1 MSDRMTPIPFGRLIN
16 WIFSE
21 FQRSKTIFGIP
32 SVKFFYKSSPNVIRV
47 FDETIETPLG
57 PAAGPHTQL
66 AQNIIASYLAGGR
79 FFELKTVQDRDD
91 LAIDKPCIDAQDEGY
106 NVEWSQELTLSQSY
120 EEYLKAWFAL
130 HLLNEVFH
138 FSPLGKGAF
147 IFNMSV
153 GYTLDGIKTERMNT
167 FIDALKDASSHS
179 LFRSFKSIVKDQT
192 GMGILSQ
199 FVEGEEARKQLI
211 QKIDSISPFIATS
224 VTLSTMHGCPPDEIE
239 AIAKYLIREKGL
251 HTYVKLN
258 PTLLGYDAVHE
269 ILQSLGY
276 QYITLERE
284 SFTHDLQFSDAV
296 QMIGRLKDFSA
307 AHRKTFGIK
316 LSNTLGVTNTRHVL
330 TGDQMYMS
338 GRSLFP
344 VTINLAHKLAETF
357 GGSLNISYSGGVT
370 IHNVEKVFDTG
381 LSPIT
386 LVTDLL
392 KPGGYSRLFQMA
404 EKIEN
409 KIGGQG
415 HPAGKIDLT
424 KLKALAEES
433 LADEEYRKDK
443 REIESVKIPKKLEK
457 FDCYLA
463 PCAVACP
470 IHQDVAEYIRLV
482 EEDRYA
488 DAFEVIVD
496 KNPLPH
502 ITGYI
507 CDHQCMTKCTR
518 WDYDDPVQIRDLK
531 KVAAERGFDEYL
543 QRFKDNSFQRKNQ
556 VAVAIVGAGPSG
568 LAAGYFLAKAGFD
581 ITIFEQSDRAGGT
594 VQHVIP
600 EFRLP
605 QSAIDGDVE
614 FIKRHGVRFEF
625 DSRKGFS
632 VRKLKADGFKYI
644 YLAIGAPK
652 PNQLPLTGNN
662 NNIIDG
668 VEFLKQFRNNAPT
681 QLGKRVAVV
690 GGGNSAMDAARAARR
705 IRGVEK
711 LYLIYRRTKEY
722 MPADKEEFDA
732 ALREGAIFREL
743 LLPIDFTGNEL
754 RCQKMQL
761 AESGPDGRRIVLPI
775 ENGFET
781 IETDTVI
788 SAIGENVD
796 TDILQQNAILFDKRS
811 RVNVVRET
819 NETMVENVYIGGDA
833 LRGPSTVVE
842 SIADGRK
849 AAEAI
854 IQKEHLEPSETLNLK
869 TFFETDNRLKN
880 LLFARG
886 NVISKSTDVGH
897 DFLSTKEASRCL
909 GCNFVCD
916 KCVDVCPN
924 RANAAIR
931 IDGFKNIAQILHIDA
946 LCNECGDCET
956 FCPYTVGS
964 PYKNKTTLFW
974 SEKELLESSNDG
986 FFLDPQNLPQNHFTA
1001 TVRLNG
1007 EIGTMACDSKGT
1019 VIQYSLQVS
1028 RNSPELVKLARLIA
1042 NVVAEHSYLLAAA
1055 IH

>member
-1 MSDRMTPIPFGRLIN
+1 MTPIPFDRLIN

-21 FQRSKTIFGIP
+21 FQCSKTIFGIP
-32 SVKFFYKSSPNVIRV
+32 AVKFFYKSSPHVIRV
-47 FDETIETPLG
+47 FDEAIETPLG

-79 FFELKTVQDRDD
+79 FFELKTVQHLDD

-138 FSPLGKGAF
+138 FSHFDNRGF
-147 IFNMSV
+147 VFNMSL
-153 GYTLDGIKTERMNT
+153 GYTLDGIKTEKMNA

-179 LFRSFKSIVKDQT
+179 SFRAFTAIVKDQT
-192 GMGILSQ
+192 RSGILSQ
-199 FVEGEEARKQLI
+199 FLQGEEARKQFV
-211 QKIDSISPFIATS
+211 QKIESISPCIATS

-258 PTLLGYDAVHE
+258 PTLLGFDAVND

-276 QYITLERE
+276 RYVTLERE
-284 SFTHDLQFSDAV
+284 SFIHDLQFSDAV
-296 QMIGRLKDFSA
+296 QVIGRLKDFSA
-307 AHRKTFGIK
+307 AHNKTFGIK
-316 LSNTLGVTNTRHVL
+316 LSNTLGVINTRHVL

-344 VTINLAHKLAETF
+344 VTVNLASKLAETF

-370 IHNVEKVFDTG
+370 IHNVEKVFDSG

-409 KIGGQG
+409 KIGGQD
-415 HPAGKIDLT
+415 HPGGIINLT
-424 KLKALAEES
+424 KLKALAEEC
-433 LADEEYRKDK
+433 LANEEYRKNK

-457 FDCYLA
+457 FDCYIA

-470 IHQDVAEYIRLV
+470 IHQDVSEYIRLV
-482 EEDRYA
+482 EEERYA
-488 DAFEVIVD
+488 DALEVIVD

-507 CDHQCMTKCTR
+507 CDHQCMDKCTR

-531 KVAAERGFDEYL
+531 KVAAEYGFEEYL
-543 QRFKDNSFQRKNQ
+543 QRFKHNSLQKKNH
-556 VAVAIVGAGPSG
+556 VSVAIVGAGPSG
-568 LAAGYFLAKAGFD
+568 LASGYFLAKAGFD
-581 ITIFEQSDRAGGT
+581 VTIFEQRDRAGGT

-605 QSAIDGDVE
+605 QSAINDDVE
-614 FIKRHGVRFEF
+614 FIKKHGVRFEF
-625 DSRKGFS
+625 DAMKDFS

-644 YLAIGAPK
+644 YLAIGAPI
-652 PNQLPLTGNN
+652 PNQLSLTGNN
-662 NNIIDG
+662 KNIIDS
-668 VEFLKQFRNNAPT
+668 VEFLKQFRNNTPI

-690 GGGNSAMDAARAARR
+690 GGGNSAMDAARAALRT
-705 IRGVEK
+705 RGVEK
-711 LYLIYRRTKEY
+711 LHLIYRRTKEF

-743 LLPIDFTGNEL
+743 LLPTDFTGNAL
-754 RCQKMQL
+754 KCQKMQL
-761 AESGPDGRRIVLPI
+761 AESGEDGRRMVIPI
-775 ENGFET
+775 ENEFEM

-796 TDILQQNAILFDKRS
+796 TDILRQNAILFDVQNRI
-811 RVNVVRET
+811 NVVHET

-842 SIADGRK
+842 SIADGKK

-854 IQKEHLEPSETLNLK
+854 IQKEHIEPSEPMNLNA
-869 TFFETDNRLKN
+869 FFQT
-880 LLFARG
+880 
-886 NVISKSTDVGH
+886 
-897 DFLSTKEASRCL
+897 
-909 GCNFVCD
+909 
-916 KCVDVCPN
+916 
-924 RANAAIR
+924 
-931 IDGFKNIAQILHIDA
+931 
-946 LCNECGDCET
+946 
-956 FCPYTVGS
+956 
-964 PYKNKTTLFW
+964 
-974 SEKELLESSNDG
+974 
-986 FFLDPQNLPQNHFTA
+986 
-1001 TVRLNG
+1001 
-1007 EIGTMACDSKGT
+1007 
-1019 VIQYSLQVS
+1019 
-1028 RNSPELVKLARLIA
+1028 
-1042 NVVAEHSYLLAAA
+1042 
-1055 IH
+1055 